1 MITKLLNHK
10 YFWLMVWDACK
21 MKMVVKIFILFG
33 LVLNAQ
39 EQIDVAKVFGQI
51 RGAEMIW
58 SHILNH

>member
-39 EQIDVAKVFGQI
+39 EQIDVAKVFG
-51 RGAEMIW
+51 
-58 SHILNH
+58 